1 MNIRQAK
8 QADAKELAALVY
20 SSAPLVIAAVF
31 TINDELS
38 AENFIESCLLGAEGQ
53 YGYNNHWVAEVDNR
67 VVGCISAWHSALPSS
82 FHQATLNKLAEFYGV
97 AHTLA
102 VLQASQTLKDCIPK
116 PKNHEWCIGH
126 FAVSATYQKTGVG
139 ATLLEFMHQK
149 ALNFGKSKLCL
160 DVECINTRAINFYL
174 SQGFQKISESGVS
187 PKMKISGLGEY
198 FHLSKRLI

>member
-31 TINDELS
+31 TINQELS
-38 AENFIESCLLGAEGQ
+38 AKNFIESCLLDAEGQ

-102 VLQASQTLKDCIPK
+102 VLQASQTLQDCIPK
-116 PKNHEWCIGH
+116 PQDHEWCIGH

-139 ATLLEFMHQK
+139 AALLKFMHEK
-149 ALNFGKSKLCL
+149 ALNFGKYELCL
-160 DVECINTRAINFYL
+160 DVESINTRAINFYL
-174 SQGFQKISESGVS
+174 NHGFQKNGESGVS
-187 PKMKISGLGEY
+187 LRMKTLGLGEY
-198 FHLSKRLI
+198 FHLSKQLI